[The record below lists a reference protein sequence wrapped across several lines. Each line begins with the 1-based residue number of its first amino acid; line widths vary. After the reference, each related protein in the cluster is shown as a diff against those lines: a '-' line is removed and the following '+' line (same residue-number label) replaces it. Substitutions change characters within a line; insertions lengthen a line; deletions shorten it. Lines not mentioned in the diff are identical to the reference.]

1 MIVRKPSLKK
11 IPCPEIITI
20 LFLTFEDWD
29 LANL

>member
-11 IPCPEIITI
+11 IPEIITI